1 MEMEATVGDVGS
13 DGCCCGTVRTNKQ
26 ATDDGECAA
35 QYDGEDIVE
44 VRSIAADNQQTIKLP
59 TFVLYTYLHRYV
71 IQSSILIVV
80 IYVVASHRPPLR
92 CAVLCCAVLCCAVLC
107 CAVLCCAVLCCAVLC
122 CAVLCCVVLD
132 DGGRLGDTDDER
144 QAPLVLIRRPSSH
157 QSSFI
162 IFTLPH
168 RTTSHIGH
176 DRRG

>member
-122 CAVLCCVVLD
+122 CAVLCCAVLCWMMVVD
-132 DGGRLGDTDDER
+132 
-144 QAPLVLIRRPSSH
+144 
-157 QSSFI
+157 
-162 IFTLPH
+162 
-168 RTTSHIGH
+168 
-176 DRRG
+176 